1 MKRFSSELAYAC
13 GLVILAVGVAMMAR
27 SDFGVSMIVA
37 PAYLLH
43 LKLAPVFPF
52 FTFGVAE
59 YVVQAGLLLVLI
71 LVMRKFK
78 FSYLMS
84 FVTAVIYGLL
94 LDGAT
99 VLIDLIPLVH
109 IGVKVALYT
118 VGLLFATCGISLL
131 FHTYL
136 SPEVYELFV
145 KEVSAKT
152 GVNINYCKTAYDLL
166 SCLFSI
172 ALSFVFFGFGHFEG
186 IKFGT
191 VFCAAVNGPCIG
203 LFSRVFERYFVFEDS
218 FSWRKWF
225 ES

>member
-1 MKRFSSELAYAC
+1 MKRFSTELAYVC
-13 GLVILAVGVAMMAR
+13 GLFILAIGVAMMAR

-43 LKLAPVFPF
+43 LKLQPLFPF

-59 YVVQAGLLLVLI
+59 YFVQAILLLGLT
-71 LVMRKFK
+71 LLMRKFK

-84 FVTAVIYGLL
+84 FVTAILYGLL

-99 VLIDLIPLVH
+99 LIIELIPLVH
-109 IGVKVALYT
+109 PAVNLALYT

-145 KEVSAKT
+145 KEISAKT
-152 GVNINYCKTAYDLL
+152 GWNINYCKTAYDIL
-166 SCLFSI
+166 SCLVSI
-172 ALSFVFFGFGHFEG
+172 ALSFLFFGFGHFEG

-191 VFCAAVNGPCIG
+191 IFCAAVNGFCISR
-203 LFSRVFERYFVFEDS
+203 FSRFFERRFVFEDS
-218 FSWRKWF
+218 FPWRKWF
-225 ES
+225 E